1 MECLGGVHGAGQ
13 ASEEIG
19 RWVRISQPQ
28 DEVGG
33 MVGMVLDLK
42 RGVEQEAGERMANM
56 PKELLRVW

>member
-1 MECLGGVHGAGQ
+1 M
-13 ASEEIG
+13 
-19 RWVRISQPQ
+19 RISQPQ